1 MLPTSERRAPMTQ
14 PKMTRHARQR
24 LQQRGAR
31 TKDVDI
37 VMAYGDIEVPARD
50 GCRFLRLSRRTVT
63 WLLQSGR
70 VATQDADRATRL
82 LVLADPADRV
92 VTVLK
97 CDPDRRLPGSK
108 RGWGR
113 R

>member
-1 MLPTSERRAPMTQ
+1 MQQ

-31 TKDVDI
+31 TKEVTI
-37 VMAYGDIEVPARD
+37 VMTHGDIEVPARE
-50 GCRFLRLSRRTVT
+50 GCRFVRLSHRAVA
-63 WLLQSGR
+63 WLLSGR
-70 VATQDADRATRL
+70 DFAVQDVDRAKRL
-82 LVLADPADRV
+82 MVLADGADHV

-97 CDPDRRLPGSK
+97 CDPERRSPGAS
-108 RGWGR
+108 RERSR